1 MCNQQPISGLYDSK
15 FLPHFKAAMSQDRLL
30 LLIRF
35 CRFDDGETRDEHK
48 VNRYGHVCEICD
60 TFHNHCR
67 KLYRI
72 GAYAFGVASDLGN
85 VCPASQE
92 DMASIIGF

>member
-1 MCNQQPISGLYDSK
+1 
-15 FLPHFKAAMSQDRLL
+15 MSQDRLL

-48 VNRYGHVCEICD
+48 VNRYGQVCKICD

>member
-1 MCNQQPISGLYDSK
+1 
-15 FLPHFKAAMSQDRLL
+15 MSQDRLL

-72 GAYAFGVASDLGN
+72 GAYAFGVAFRIGAYAYWILTDAENHYCYNAIPYLG
-85 VCPASQE
+85 
-92 DMASIIGF
+92 